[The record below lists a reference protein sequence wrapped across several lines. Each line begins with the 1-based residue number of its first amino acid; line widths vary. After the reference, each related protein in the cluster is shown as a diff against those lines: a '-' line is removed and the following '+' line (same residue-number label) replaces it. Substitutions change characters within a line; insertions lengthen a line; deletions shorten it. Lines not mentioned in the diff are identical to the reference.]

1 MDLTIVILFAVYAIC
16 YWVMYIMDWW
26 DPFSYNKRKM
36 VESIK
41 ERDYPHKEITELE
54 DELELATESWVEL
67 HIIEETKKE
76 LESKQNRLK
85 FLTTY

>member
-16 YWVMYIMDWW
+16 YSIMYIRDWG
-26 DPFSYNKRKM
+26 DAFSFRKRKM

-41 ERDYPHKEITELE
+41 ERDYLNKEIVELE
-54 DELELATESWVEL
+54 EELDLATESWVEL
-67 HIIEETKKE
+67 HVIEEIKKE

-85 FLTTY
+85 SLISY